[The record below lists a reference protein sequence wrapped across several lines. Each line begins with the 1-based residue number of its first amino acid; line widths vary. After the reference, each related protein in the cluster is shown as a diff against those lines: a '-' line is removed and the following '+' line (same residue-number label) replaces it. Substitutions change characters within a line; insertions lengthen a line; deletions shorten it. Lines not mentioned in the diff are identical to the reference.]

1 MRSATPFS
9 RPSPSRGQRGVA
21 LLVVAFGLSLVAVL
35 VQIFIYR
42 SQIHHRS
49 AIAEGERLRARYYA
63 YSTLEIARIFLRVQ
77 AKFIDNN
84 SMAQNLGLDMTQLV
98 PTIIPLFFD
107 EGLAS
112 KMLGGEALGLGA
124 LPEKGSGVLDV
135 FRPEEGRINVNCA
148 YNSTQLERFN
158 QLTLGLFLDR
168 RYDELFGRVLDDGQT
183 LDRPSQVAAI
193 VDYIDLDQ
201 SSTGSTED
209 ENSYYKNLPQPSLS
223 RNNLLDT
230 VSDLRLIRGVD
241 DIFWANFGSSFS
253 VYGGCQLHLCAMD
266 PENWQLLAALIVL
279 TAVNPNDPV
288 ITDPVKLKLL
298 AATVAPQIPVL
309 CQDLQAFVQAVA
321 NPGAASTLISGLTQ
335 TSVEDSGDLGG
346 DGIADAQ
353 VQGVELDAAKLRS
366 LVVGGQ
372 KRYYRLR
379 AVGVSDQAAFSIEAV
394 WDQLAVST
402 QANASASG
410 PGAYIYW
417 KED

>member
-1 MRSATPFS
+1 MFCTHSFQHF
-9 RPSPSRGQRGVA
+9 SPSRSQRGVA

-35 VQIFIYR
+35 VQIFIYK

-49 AIAEGERLRARYYA
+49 AIAEGERLRARYNA

-84 SMAQNLGLDMTQLV
+84 VMAKNFGLNMTQLV

-107 EGLAS
+107 ENLAAQL
-112 KMLGGEALGLGA
+112 LGGSTTGLGT
-124 LPEKGSGVLDV
+124 LPQKGSGVLDV

-148 YNSTQLERFN
+148 YNSSQLERFN

-168 RYDELFGRVLDDGQT
+168 RYDELFGRVLEDGQT

-201 SSTGSTED
+201 SATGGIQDED
-209 ENSYYKNLPQPSLS
+209 SYYKNLAQPTIS

-230 VSDLRLIRGVD
+230 VSDIRLIRGVD
-241 DIFWANFGSSFS
+241 DIFWVNFGSSFS

-266 PENWQLLAALIVL
+266 PENWQLLAGLIVL

-288 ITDPVKLKLL
+288 ITDPIKLKLL
-298 AATVAPQIPVL
+298 ATTVAPQIPLL

-321 NPGAASTLISGLTQ
+321 NPGTASVLISGMTQ
-335 TSVEDSGDLGG
+335 TSVENSGDLGN
-346 DGIADAQ
+346 DGIADIQ
-353 VQGVELDAAKLRS
+353 VQGVELDAGKLAT
-366 LVVGGQ
+366 LVVSGQ

-379 AVGVSDQAAFSIEAV
+379 AIGVSDQAAASIEAV

-402 QANASASG
+402 QSGASTS
-410 PGAYIYW
+410 PGSYVYW